1 MNRSVRT
8 RRWLLGLAVGVG
20 LSLVLGVLVREM
32 VPAGPF
38 PLPRQLLR
46 TQVTH
51 PEVPIRGDAW
61 RYWGD
66 RGVRELCNALEYQET
81 PWRRR
86 SRDWA
91 KGVAVWTG
99 WSWLHSPHPEA
110 YRWEASEVIR
120 HLKPPAGQVLPSLS
134 RALDLMPPGNP
145 CETIIEVLR
154 GYGPAA
160 APAIPALQRRLT
172 VSADPGVVLLL
183 LALKAPKDVWQDLQG
198 YPPPEVQWVG
208 TVGIQISE
216 GNRTGTRELL
226 AEGLANTATRYLSAA
241 IILQLDPAAQRL
253 AMQLATL
260 LDSPDPLV
268 RRAAAEL
275 FAGAGQGEAAA
286 IRSVLEATGW
296 APREAAQELVRPGV
310 RIRGNLAY

>member
-8 RRWLLGLAVGVG
+8 RRWLLGLGVGIG
-20 LSLVLGVLVREM
+20 LSLVFGVLVWEM
-32 VPAGPF
+32 VPAGPY
-38 PLPRQLLR
+38 PRPRQLLR

-66 RGVRELCNALEYQET
+66 RGVRELCYALEYQET
-81 PWRRR
+81 PWQRR
-86 SRDWA
+86 SRNWTT
-91 KGVAVWTG
+91 GLAVWTG
-99 WSWLHSPHPEA
+99 WSWLHPTNPEA

-120 HLKPPAGQVLPSLS
+120 HLKPPAAQVLPSLS
-134 RALDLMPPGNP
+134 RALDLVPPGP

-160 APAIPALQRRLT
+160 APAIPALQRRLK
-172 VSADPGVVLLL
+172 VAVDPGVVLLL
-183 LALKAPKDVWQDLQG
+183 LTLKAPKDVWQELQG

-208 TVGIQISE
+208 TVGVPISQ
-216 GNRTGTRELL
+216 GNLAAARELL

-241 IILQLDPAAQRL
+241 IIVQLDPAAQRL
-253 AMQLATL
+253 EWQLSTL

-275 FAGAGQGEAAA
+275 LAGAGRGEAAA
-286 IRSVLEATGW
+286 IRSVLEGTGW
-296 APREAAQELVRPGV
+296 TPRQAAQELVRPGV
-310 RIRGNLAY
+310 RIRGNFTY

>member
-1 MNRSVRT
+1 MKRTART
-8 RRWLLGLAVGVG
+8 RRWLLGLGVGLG

-66 RGVRELCNALEYQET
+66 RGVRELCNALEYHET
-81 PWRRR
+81 PWQRRFR
-86 SRDWA
+86 NWA
-91 KGVAVWTG
+91 MGLAVWTG
-99 WSWLHSPHPEA
+99 WSWLHPTPPDV
-110 YRWEASEVIR
+110 YRWEAVEVIR
-120 HLKPPAGQVLPSLS
+120 HLKPPAAQVLPSLCQ
-134 RALDLMPPGNP
+134 ALDVIPPSDP
-145 CETIIEVLR
+145 SETIIEVLR

-160 APAIPALQRRLT
+160 APAIPALQRRLEKL
-172 VSADPGVVLLL
+172 ADPGAVLLL
-183 LALKAPKDVWQDLQG
+183 LTLKAPKEVWQDLQG
-198 YPPPEVQWVG
+198 YPSPEVQWVG
-208 TVGIQISE
+208 TVGVPISQ
-216 GNRTGTRELL
+216 GNLTAARELL

-241 IILQLDPAAQRL
+241 IIVQLDPAAQRL
-253 AMQLATL
+253 EWQLSTL

-275 FAGAGQGEAAA
+275 LAGAGQGEAAA
-286 IRSVLEATGW
+286 IRSVLEGTGW
-296 APREAAQELVRPGV
+296 TPRQAARELVRPGV